1 MTEIRT
7 DHKWKPFK
15 TWQEVP
21 YHVQADYLDLAP
33 DEDIDDA
40 LDAVDDMGY
49 NDGWIHY
56 KDRWYHTTDFMRI
69 DKYNPLHVLSW
80 QGYMADSFF
89 SGVII
94 DISEDGEAY
103 KIGTYFS

>member
-1 MTEIRT
+1 MAEIRT

-15 TWQEVP
+15 YWYEVP
-21 YHVQADYLDLAP
+21 YHVQADRLDLDP

-40 LDAVDDMGY
+40 INAVDDMGY
-49 NDGWIHY
+49 NDGWILY
-56 KDRWYHTTDFMRI
+56 KDMWFHTTDFMRI
-69 DKYNPLHVLSW
+69 DKYHPFHDSGW
-80 QGYMADSFF
+80 SGYMADSFF
-89 SGVII
+89 SGVVI